1 MKDPAFWGA
10 MAAGMNSQPY
20 NPSATPS
27 VSQSVTVAMPA
38 VSGIFQQF
46 EGAKIVA
53 QDGKFLGVISSNRFD
68 AQSISNPYGD
78 HGSKYSASSI
88 FNQYGDYGSPYA
100 EYSPW
105 NPYSQKPPFILA
117 TNGTRYL
124 LTKNSV
130 LSGVDPT
137 IIRGLVESIQ
147 SR

>member
-10 MAAGMNSQPY
+10 MAAGLNNQPLNSPPTTLSPQSAPATI
-20 NPSATPS
+20 PSI
-27 VSQSVTVAMPA
+27 
-38 VSGIFQQF
+38 SGIFRQY

-53 QDGKFLGVISSNRFD
+53 QDGKFLGIISSNRFD
-68 AQSISNPYGD
+68 AESIANPYGE
-78 HGSKYSASSI
+78 HGSKYSALSI

-105 NPYSQKPPFILA
+105 NPYSQKPPLILA
-117 TNGTRYL
+117 TDGTRYF

-130 LSGVDPT
+130 LSGIDPS